1 MQKTI
6 FAATLA
12 AAVVMGGSA
21 QAADLRTT
29 GSLKDAPV
37 YMPAS
42 TWTGFYL
49 GAGGG
54 GGAVNHDLKADFTR
68 TQYDGELSL
77 NAAGNGKGI
86 GADLNGIGGMGGFGT
101 VQVGYDKQ
109 LDQHFV
115 VGAFFD
121 YDFASIDSSL
131 TLSGFGH
138 SYTVKGTLTDSWTA
152 GGRIGYLVNSNTL
165 VYGLAGYTEAQFDMP
180 FGLNGDFTGWTAGA
194 GMETNLGG
202 PLFLKAE
209 YRFTSLDEKTLISGT
224 DKRHY
229 VDYKVTD
236 QPDIQTGRL
245 VLSYKLNGI
254 GSDSLK

>member
-42 TWTGFYL
+42 TWTGFYF

-54 GGAVNHDLKADFTR
+54 GGAANQTLAAEV
-68 TQYDGELSL
+68 DGFGTLAELS
-77 NAAGNGKGI
+77 
-86 GADLNGIGGMGGFGT
+86 GIGGTGGFGT
-101 VQVGYDKQ
+101 VQVGYDRQ

-121 YDFASIDSSL
+121 YDFANIESSL
-131 TLSGFGH
+131 TIPVIKNFPAI
-138 SYTVKGTLTDSWTA
+138 TTAMTDSWTV
-152 GGRIGYLVNSNTL
+152 GGRLGYLVNSNTM
-165 VYGLAGYTEAQFDMP
+165 VYGLAGYTEAHFEMP
-180 FGLNGDFTGWTAGA
+180 LNMPGVDYSGWTAGA
-194 GMETNLGG
+194 GIETNLGG
-202 PLFLKAE
+202 PLFLKGE
-209 YRFTSLDEKTLISGT
+209 YRFTQLDKKALASEPDCREGCGRITN
-224 DKRHY
+224 
-229 VDYKVTD
+229 

-245 VLSYKLNGI
+245 VLSYKLNGL